1 MLTLH
6 RLSAIRLCLCVLV
19 VLSTT
24 IAMAQDAGQSKLD
37 EATAKKLSASTPEE
51 LSKVIELCE
60 QAIEAG
66 LDEVGTEIAKN
77 MLAGSYLQRA
87 QSNRQRLPRVA
98 NNPTALRIYFSA
110 WWPTWTRRSP
120 TIRSWLKP
128 TSLEPS
134 WSWFRAAVAKR
145 HWDFVNK
152 AIEEL
157 NDQAEDQSKA
167 YMLRAGLQASNS
179 DKLAD
184 LSKALQLNPGNKEAW
199 QAKIAIFLATQKFDE
214 AAAEAEKLLE
224 KDSDNLIAF
233 GAALDS
239 FIQLKRFD
247 DAIKMLSK
255 RIEANPSN
263 GDNYRLRGRINL
275 AQEKE
280 DDALADLSK
289 AIELNS
295 KDHEALLFRGQLY
308 LAKGEVE
315 KANRDISDSLLLEP
329 DSVQGVLMRSLL
341 SAQEKRYADA
351 IKDMELLVRLDP
363 NNQNWVMQLASYYQ
377 ADDRPRLAIKL
388 LDQLISRDK
397 TAWRAI
403 RLRGDAKLSISQ
415 HKEAI
420 DDYRKAVKAME
431 AKSDVPEAQ
440 RATDEDRSGLYNN
453 LSWVLATSTM
463 DDLRNGKEALE
474 LALKACEAS
483 EYKAAHILSTLAAAY
498 AETGDFEKAREWAAK
513 AVEVGKESD
522 SEQQAQLEK
531 ELEAYKANK
540 PWREEQKTEEN
551 AKPIAVGDAIDTE

>member
-24 IAMAQDAGQSKLD
+24 FAMAQDAGQPKLD

-98 NNPTALRIYFSA
+98 NNPTALRNLLQRMVADLDKAIANNPKLAEAYIA
-110 WWPTWTRRSP
+110 RAE
-120 TIRSWLKP
+120 
-128 TSLEPS
+128 LELVPGGS
-134 WSWFRAAVAKR
+134 REKALG
-145 HWDFVNK
+145 FVNK

-157 NDQAEDQSKA
+157 KDQEEDQSKA
-167 YMLRAGLQASNS
+167 YMLRAGLQASNA

-199 QAKIAIFLATQKFDE
+199 QAKIAILLASQKFDD

-247 DAIKMLSK
+247 DAIKMLTK

-263 GDNYRLRGRINL
+263 GDNYRWRGRINL

-329 DSVQGVLMRSLL
+329 DSVQGVLMRSVL

-431 AKSDVPEAQ
+431 AKSDAPEAQ
-440 RATDEDRSGLYNN
+440 RATDEDKSGLYNN
-453 LSWVLATSTM
+453 LSWVLATSPM